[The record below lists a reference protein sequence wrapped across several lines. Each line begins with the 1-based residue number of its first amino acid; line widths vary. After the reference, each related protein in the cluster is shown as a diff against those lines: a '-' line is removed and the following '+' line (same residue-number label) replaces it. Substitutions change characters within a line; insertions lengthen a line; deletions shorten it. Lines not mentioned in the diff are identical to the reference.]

1 MLIYSAYNDY
11 YFQVVLPYQVLNV
24 IIITKMFLKRS
35 FSNQIQNC
43 LQKLCIVCKI
53 PRKHLL
59 TVNCEKY
66 LSKWVAAQQS
76 FHSDIHKNAKS
87 ISAIDQIDKKS
98 AIATQ

>member
-1 MLIYSAYNDY
+1 
-11 YFQVVLPYQVLNV
+11 
-24 IIITKMFLKRS
+24 MFWKRGI
-35 FSNQIQNC
+35 SNQIQNC

-76 FHSDIHKNAKS
+76 FHNDIHKNAKS